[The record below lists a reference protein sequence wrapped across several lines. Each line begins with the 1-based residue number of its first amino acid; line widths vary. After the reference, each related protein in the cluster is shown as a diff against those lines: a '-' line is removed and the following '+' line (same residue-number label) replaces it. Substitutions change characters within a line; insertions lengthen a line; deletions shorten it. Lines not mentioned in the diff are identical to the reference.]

1 MSRRISATGHGHRP
15 PTGPAFDIVLLL
27 HVAAVVVGL
36 GAVVTS
42 GIQAARLLSVSGDG
56 RRAQAAEL
64 PASLRE
70 YFAPGVNWV
79 GRTLY
84 AVPVLGFVLLGMSH
98 GAYGV
103 NDAWV
108 QGGLVLWVA
117 ATVVAEWLH
126 WPVERRIQSLLA
138 GEPTAPTAP
147 TDDPPTDDPP
157 TAPAPPTDDPPTAP
171 APPTAD
177 RRSELR
183 RACRSLCVTSAGL
196 AGILVAAI
204 VLMVSRP

>member
-138 GEPTAPTAP
+138 GEPTAPTPSTAP
-147 TDDPPTDDPP
+147 TD
-157 TAPAPPTDDPPTAP
+157 
-171 APPTAD
+171 D